1 MAEDIRLS
9 VGADTT
15 QTESQIANAARKAN
29 VVIRPTIDSK
39 GLEKISAPL
48 GRITGQAD
56 EFTKS
61 MEAANARVLA
71 FGASVGVL
79 NAVAKSFEKI
89 VVASTQVE
97 ASLKEIQVATGET
110 SGLFNTT

>member
-1 MAEDIRLS
+1 MAEDIRIS

-15 QTESQIANAARKAN
+15 QMEAHIANAVRKAS

-39 GLEKISAPL
+39 GLERISAPL

-79 NAVAKSFEKI
+79 NAVARSFEAI
-89 VVASTQVE
+89 VQSSVQVE
-97 ASLKEIQVATGET
+97 AYLK
-110 SGLFNTT
+110 